1 MVTLFSIS
9 HFSSCWVGGTPC
21 FLNMANYT
29 HITKKHWREFF
40 ASMQEGETCVFDAES
55 AAEISVIR
63 AVASKVNTQE
73 GLPYKF
79 SVEGNNESLKV
90 RITTKRPL

>member
-1 MVTLFSIS
+1 MAEPLN
-9 HFSSCWVGGTPC
+9 

-40 ASMQEGETCVFDAES
+40 ASVQEGETCVFDAES

-63 AVASKVNTQE
+63 TVASQVNTQE

>member
-1 MVTLFSIS
+1 
-9 HFSSCWVGGTPC
+9 
-21 FLNMANYT
+21 
-29 HITKKHWREFF
+29 
-40 ASMQEGETCVFDAES
+40 MQEGETCVFDAES

-63 AVASKVNTQE
+63 AVASQVNTQE